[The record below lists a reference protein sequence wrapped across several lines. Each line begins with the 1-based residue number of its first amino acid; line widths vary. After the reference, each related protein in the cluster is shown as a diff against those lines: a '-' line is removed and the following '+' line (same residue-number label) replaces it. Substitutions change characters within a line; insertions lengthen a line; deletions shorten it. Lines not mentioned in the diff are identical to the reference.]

1 MKANAPA
8 GVETRRAGRAKRVK
22 GIFLIVVIRVRPR
35 ILTQEGEGD
44 AMKPKVAA
52 LLANI
57 TGVSMPGM
65 GMGMGGIGGLILL
78 ALAVRVVANP
88 HILIGFAIAAFV
100 IVHVCLLAAGGAF
113 RDHAAPMITG
123 FDKVDL
129 PPRKRPVCCATNRR
143 GSGKASLSFSASAV
157 RTRTRIPPFL
167 T

>member
-1 MKANAPA
+1 
-8 GVETRRAGRAKRVK
+8 
-22 GIFLIVVIRVRPR
+22 
-35 ILTQEGEGD
+35 
-44 AMKPKVAA
+44 MKPKVAA

-65 GMGMGGIGGLILL
+65 GVGMGMGGIGGLILL

-123 FDKVDL
+123 FDKGDL

-157 RTRTRIPPFL
+157 RTRTRTRIPPFL